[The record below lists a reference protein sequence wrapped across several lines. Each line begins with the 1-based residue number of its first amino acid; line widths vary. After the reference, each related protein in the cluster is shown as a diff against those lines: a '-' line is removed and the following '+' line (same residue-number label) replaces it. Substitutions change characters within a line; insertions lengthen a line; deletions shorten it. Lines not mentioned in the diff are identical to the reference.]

1 MHESFLQHIRSFI
14 DITEEEGEKI
24 LSFFTYKKYKKKTNL
39 LHAGEVCRF
48 EAFVIKGCIKTC
60 FIDKNGFDVIL
71 TFATENWWVS
81 DIASFQQEK
90 PSQMWIET
98 IEDCELLMINQAN
111 KEKLLQTFPVMEK
124 MFRLLVQRHLVTYQ
138 ERLFGNI
145 AMTARE
151 RYDTF
156 LSKYPAL
163 PQRIP
168 QHLIASYLGVSPEFL
183 SRLRNKKKKPL
194 E

>member
-1 MHESFLQHIRSFI
+1 MTKELFNKHITKFI
-14 DITEEEGEKI
+14 NISSEECENI
-24 LSFFTYKKYKKKTNL
+24 ISFFTLKKFAKKTIL

-48 EAFVIKGCIKTC
+48 EAFVIKGCLKTY
-60 FIDKNGFDVIL
+60 FIDKNGFEVIL

-98 IEDCELLMINQAN
+98 IEDCEMLMINQAD
-111 KEKLLQTFPVMEK
+111 KERLLSTYPVLEK

-145 AMTARE
+145 ALTAKE
-151 RYDTF
+151 RYEVF
-156 LSKYPAL
+156 LHKYPAL

-183 SRLRNKKKKPL
+183 SRLRNKKKNP
-194 E
+194 